1 MIGMALSS
9 NTDPVYNAAMTR
21 QTVKVRF
28 LTPVFAL
35 IVMLAAGGGF
45 YVSSNQAQP
54 ERPAIEGLYWP
65 DPMRLGPFSTLDQAG
80 RAFGL
85 ERLRGKWSLVFFGYT
100 HCPDICPITMAV
112 MADAYA
118 ALQDTGEAVQTLFV
132 TVDPERDT
140 PAKLAQYVGYFNAQ
154 FIGLGGSLDMING
167 LTRQIGVPYYHGKK
181 DGAGNYL
188 VDHSASIFLL
198 DPEGRLVAK
207 FSAPHQKAQLVQK
220 FTQITGF
227 INAQS

>member
-1 MIGMALSS
+1 
-9 NTDPVYNAAMTR
+9 MTS
-21 QTVKVRF
+21 QSVKVR
-28 LTPVFAL
+28 LLIPALAL

-45 YVSSNQAQP
+45 YVSSNQAGP
-54 ERPAIEGLYWP
+54 EKPAIEGLYWP
-65 DPMRLGPFSTLDQAG
+65 DPIRLGRFSALDQAG
-80 RAFGL
+80 RGFDL
-85 ERLRGKWSLVFFGYT
+85 DSLRGKWSFVFFGYT

-112 MADAYA
+112 MADAYPELQAINA
-118 ALQDTGEAVQTLFV
+118 AAQILFV
-132 TVDPERDT
+132 SVDPERDS
-140 PAKLAQYVGYFNAQ
+140 PEKLAQYVGYFNEH

-167 LTRQIGVPYYHGKK
+167 LTRQIGVPYYHSKK
-181 DGAGNYL
+181 DAAGNYL

-220 FTQITGF
+220 FTQIAGF